1 MVTTADIGVERDSMV
16 LRSLV
21 RFGHSGATVGELA
34 GACGRGETAV
44 RRAVAALVGAGEA
57 RREGGPRGRVVAVGL
72 APLPVPVGPAPT
84 EVARGQ
90 RVLTAER
97 RAVLD
102 HRLREALAGVDGR
115 KVPAGAKA
123 AGAGCR
129 AALVALIADNVAG
142 ADLEAVA
149 ADAGAALSRYAAA
162 AQQATAQAAL
172 DEAADAGRVREA
184 ARVNRELADLD
195 RERRD
200 LTNLSRSRGFDPE
213 RPTWLLELTLGGKPV
228 AVIGAE
234 PAADPGPDLSGM
246 TRLQRALMRNAT
258 GGSRWGSSHESVM
271 RSTFD
276 PAARVSVTLVKVSG
290 SAAAGIVDAALVV
303 ADRHVE
309 NLREESAR
317 LSRKGGH
324 RTAVGV
330 GPVLALDAAPVPGPV
345 AASSSAGTVWSPPA
359 VTSQRTCVLCNSA
372 AVTHVAE
379 MSDGVSV
386 HLCRPD
392 RNNRPVGHGH
402 VVSVVELPPIGS
414 AGYR

>member
-1 MVTTADIGVERDSMV
+1 MV

-34 GACGRGETAV
+34 SSCGRGETAV
-44 RRAVAALVGAGEA
+44 RRAVAALVAAGDA
-57 RREGGPRGRVVAVGL
+57 LRPDGPRGRVVAVNL
-72 APLPVPVGPAPT
+72 PPLPVAVGPAPAD
-84 EVARGQ
+84 VARGQ
-90 RVLTAER
+90 RVLMAER

-102 HRLREALAGVDGR
+102 HRLREAVAELDGR
-115 KVPAGAKA
+115 RIPAGAKA

-129 AALVALIADNVAG
+129 AALVALIADNGAG

-172 DEAADAGRVREA
+172 DEAADEGRVREL
-184 ARVNRELADLD
+184 ARVRRELAELADEVAEL
-195 RERRD
+195 RA
-200 LTNLSRSRGFDPE
+200 LARSGGFDPS
-213 RPTWLLELTLGGKPV
+213 RPRDLLDLTVRGKRV
-228 AVIGAE
+228 ATAAE
-234 PAADPGPDLSGM
+234 EIPEDTGPDLAGM
-246 TRLQRALMRNAT
+246 TRTQRALMRNAM
-258 GGSRWGSSHESVM
+258 GGSVWGTKREWILRSSFAPETSATA
-271 RSTFD
+271 S
-276 PAARVSVTLVKVSG
+276 RVKASG
-290 SAAAGIVDAALVV
+290 SAAAGIVAAALVV
-303 ADRHVE
+303 AERYAE
-309 NLREESAR
+309 NLREEAAR
-317 LSRKGGH
+317 LSRKGSH

-330 GPVLALDAAPVPGPV
+330 GPVLALEAAPVPGPV